1 MYEFLVHHV
10 HAVCWHIQRVLR
22 AKSITPQFVDEST
35 HKHFVV
41 VVVVDVALSSA
52 RTQSDRRLQED
63 AVIITLDTLC
73 QLVSVDHITFRQYIS
88 LTHALAIRLPEKAK
102 VLI

>member
-1 MYEFLVHHV
+1 MLYVGIYISESM
-10 HAVCWHIQRVLR
+10 R

-35 HKHFVV
+35 HKHFV

-63 AVIITLDTLC
+63 AVIITLDTLHS

>member
-1 MYEFLVHHV
+1 MCMLYVGIYISESM
-10 HAVCWHIQRVLR
+10 R

-63 AVIITLDTLC
+63 AVIITLDTLHS